1 MPDFC
6 LYLPHYLSK
15 KMESA
20 GEISLKRELLMRA
33 TSLDLTLPSNVGRGR
48 SLKSLVL
55 AKTAGTSAPLT
66 SRKILSQISFEL
78 LVGDS
83 LSIIGKNGSGKS
95 SLLRV
100 LSGIFT
106 PSSGLID
113 GKPKI
118 VPLIE
123 LEGAFNG
130 ELTVSENITLLLIIL
145 GVPQERFNFI
155 ADLVLDFSEL
165 KEFASQQMR
174 TLSTGMKARFAFAL
188 ATSVPSDLILV
199 DESLSV
205 GDIVFSQKASS
216 RITELQNQGKSIILV
231 THDLRL
237 ANKFTSKCLWL
248 DEGKVVMY
256 GNTKQVV
263 KQYRKSLQH

>member
-1 MPDFC
+1 
-6 LYLPHYLSK
+6 
-15 KMESA
+15 MESA

-145 GVPQERFNFI
+145 GVPQERFNLRNIQKFNYCCITVFKCGKGFGGKFEFI
-155 ADLVLDFSEL
+155 KDE
-165 KEFASQQMR
+165 Q
-174 TLSTGMKARFAFAL
+174 TCGRF
-188 ATSVPSDLILV
+188 
-199 DESLSV
+199 
-205 GDIVFSQKASS
+205 
-216 RITELQNQGKSIILV
+216 
-231 THDLRL
+231 
-237 ANKFTSKCLWL
+237 
-248 DEGKVVMY
+248 
-256 GNTKQVV
+256 
-263 KQYRKSLQH
+263 